1 MQAKKAFFIIS
12 LLSCAISLLEGDLE
26 RAEALFAPLKDDT
39 RLGKAVRDNLRQ
51 IEAKRDEMNDAY
63 R

>member
-12 LLSCAISLLEGDLE
+12 LLSCAIALLEGDLE
-26 RAEALFAPLKDDT
+26 RAEALFAPLKDDI

-51 IEAKRDEMNDAY
+51 IEAKRDEMNDEY